1 LLLHFTPKSLLPDTE
16 PVIVYFPDAGQIL
29 SFSLFHKYFKNP
41 IEPVVESSGA
51 GSRKI
56 SFENAK
62 GAYVMGIEL
71 EWRKKLSFLN
81 TIVSSGVWEKIS
93 FFGNLA
99 LIKSKVDKSNDLRA
113 SQDRP
118 LQGQSPYL
126 INSGLNFQDPKSGVG
141 INVVYNRIGKRI
153 YQVGNSGY
161 LSIEESP
168 RNLID
173 FQISKRVFE
182 KGDIK
187 LTIGDILSENSTFY
201 QDQNQNGRYAA
212 DIDSGISTAKTG
224 TNYSLSVSYKF

>member
-1 LLLHFTPKSLLPDTE
+1 M
-16 PVIVYFPDAGQIL
+16 I
-29 SFSLFHKYFKNP
+29 
-41 IEPVVESSGA
+41 
-51 GSRKI
+51 R
-56 SFENAK
+56 
-62 GAYVMGIEL
+62 
-71 EWRKKLSFLN
+71 
-81 TIVSSGVWEKIS
+81 EKIS
-93 FFGNLA
+93 FFGNIA